1 MAVIAGMDVM
11 DVMNGKDA
19 MDSIDVKKRLKLMN
33 GLNDSFGSYG

>member
-19 MDSIDVKKRLKLMN
+19 MGTIDVKKLLKWLDD
-33 GLNDSFGSYG
+33 LNDSFGSYG